1 MTKPHAAMS
10 KPKRMHL
17 KFVGLQPRTLRAYR
31 LALGSFLKFIQRQSI
46 HSLSPSSLDRFLAE
60 FINHGYQ
67 EGDPISYAGHLLS
80 AIKRFH
86 PELRLKLPRAS
97 QYYRNWV
104 KAYTPARALPASWE
118 LVEAMIAVSFD
129 LKLPRLGV
137 LLGLGFHCMLRT
149 SEMMLLS
156 KAHILLHPQ
165 GSSLSVV
172 LPHGKTS
179 EGNPQVLQV
188 DDPNLVALA
197 RLHLQGLNKQ
207 TLLWTSGPHHFRET
221 FDSLLRKLG
230 FKSKSYLPY
239 SLRRGG
245 ATWFYQTTLSLD
257 ATVTRGRW
265 SCSKTAR
272 QYIDEGTAQLA
283 HLTSSDKQV
292 KAVRKW
298 RLKGAKLRLRQ
309 TKKRL
314 GLTFVGFSGQVF
326 KPPLSSLSGL
336 TEAFFKVKFGTFVKV
351 FCLFSGFL
359 PTIFVVTAV
368 KDGLS

>member
-1 MTKPHAAMS
+1 MS
-10 KPKRMHL
+10 KPKRVHL

-31 LALGSFLKFIQRQSI
+31 QALSSFLKYIKRQSVQ
-46 HSLSPSSLDRFLAE
+46 SLSSSALDQCLAE
-60 FINHGYQ
+60 FINHAFQ

-97 QYYRNWV
+97 QYYRNWA
-104 KAYTPARALPASWE
+104 KSYTPVRALPASWE
-118 LVEAMIAVSFD
+118 LVEAMISLSFD
-129 LKLPRLGV
+129 AKLPRLGL

-156 KAHILLHPQ
+156 KAHILLHPNAA
-165 GSSLSVV
+165 SLSVV

-188 DDPNLVALA
+188 DDPHLVALA
-197 RLHLQGLNKQ
+197 QFYLQGMKKQ
-207 TLLWTSGPHHFRET
+207 ALLWSSGPFHFRET
-221 FDSLLRKLG
+221 FDLLLMKLC

-245 ATWFYQTTLSLD
+245 ATWFYQHTLSLD

-283 HLTSSDKQV
+283 HLTWTDKQV
-292 KAVRKW
+292 KLVRKW

-309 TKKRL
+309 TKKKMDLTCSRL
-314 GLTFVGFSGQVF
+314 GPRVF
-326 KPPLSSLSGL
+326 FCPHPLLHNW
-336 TEAFFKVKFGTFVKV
+336 F
-351 FCLFSGFL
+351 
-359 PTIFVVTAV
+359 
-368 KDGLS
+368 D